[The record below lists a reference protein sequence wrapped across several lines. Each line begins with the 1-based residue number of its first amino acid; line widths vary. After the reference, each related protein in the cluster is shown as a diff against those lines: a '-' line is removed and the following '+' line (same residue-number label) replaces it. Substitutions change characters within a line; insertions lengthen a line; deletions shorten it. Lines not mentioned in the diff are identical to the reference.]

1 MQDRGSNGLKWS
13 EPDAP
18 KLGETPD
25 KFNCVAVPDGPQE
38 PPGRSGS
45 ASQALRDHASGTR
58 GGAAWW
64 NTGPWPGHMNWG
76 LEYYRPYLAPR
87 MGRRGTL
94 GQHTAACWWERRR
107 LTTFL
112 LLRPRDWGNCSFIE
126 VWGTAGFWT
135 SGRTKIKQNILHQA
149 LLSEWCGH
157 YLPMSSLLHLW
168 VAHLRAT
175 GRQGEHRRKR
185 VVYLV
190 LQRSQPTPTATPPAA
205 ECLRGK
211 ELLLRKPSLWPS
223 NYLWLHRTH
232 HRVPARMLGRGRG
245 IPPCLI

>member
-1 MQDRGSNGLKWS
+1 MVRRSHRDGL
-13 EPDAP
+13 
-18 KLGETPD
+18 
-25 KFNCVAVPDGPQE
+25 
-38 PPGRSGS
+38 GS
-45 ASQALRDHASGTR
+45 ASQASRDHASGTR

-126 VWGTAGFWT
+126 VRCTAGFWT

-149 LLSEWCGH
+149 LLRGEWVVR
-157 YLPMSSLLHLW
+157 SLSPDEQSPPS
-168 VAHLRAT
+168 T

-185 VVYLV
+185 VVYPI

-205 ECLRGK
+205 KRLRGE

-223 NYLWLHRTH
+223 NHLWLHRTLH
-232 HRVPARMLGRGRG
+232 CSG
-245 IPPCLI
+245 CLQECWAAAEGFRHVWYSLLRNF